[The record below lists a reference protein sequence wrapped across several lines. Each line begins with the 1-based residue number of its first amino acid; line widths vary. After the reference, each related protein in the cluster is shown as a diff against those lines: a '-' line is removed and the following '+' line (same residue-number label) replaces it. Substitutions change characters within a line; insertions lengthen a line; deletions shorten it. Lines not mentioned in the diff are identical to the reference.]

1 MSGIVGIVHF
11 DGSPVESELLRKLA
25 DFLVFR
31 GPDAQQTWIKDNVG
45 FAHTLF
51 KTTEESDRDS
61 QPLTLDGKTWIVAD
75 ARIDARDELFVAL
88 KAAGEIDTAPSGWT
102 DAELILS
109 AYRAWGLDC
118 VEHLLG
124 DFAFGIWDDT
134 RQRLFC
140 ARDHMGVKPFYYAQ
154 FGSCVIFSN
163 TLECIRRDPRISD
176 KLNDLAI
183 ADFLL
188 FGFNQESATTSFAE
202 IQRIP
207 RAHTLTWSA
216 DGLSVRRYWSMPVDE
231 PIFYKQADDYI
242 DHCHDLL
249 RRCVADR
256 LRTRQVWV
264 FMSGGLDSPTLAA
277 TARDLM
283 QARYS
288 NFDLRA
294 LTKIDS
300 FAPSEA
306 RYAGATAN
314 FLGIPIIY
322 RSWTEDADLRWE
334 QIPFSTPEPSP
345 SAWMV
350 PGENKFWHGIG
361 RYSRVFFYGEGPDNA
376 LRCEWKRHFAYLL
389 RRNYSQLVSSAIAT
403 LFAEK
408 YPPFWGR
415 ISKKFKRGRYLA
427 KEGEPV
433 YPEWLNASFEARLGL
448 GIRWNSLNTSPV
460 GLHPYRPTGYM
471 SLQIPLWQTMFEG
484 LDSGVTKSSF
494 EVRHP
499 YVDIRMLRFLL
510 AVPSLPWCRSKYLLR
525 RAMHGKL
532 PEEVLCRRKA
542 IEDQRPLESFW
553 AMFCQYPFVPAPQI
567 HEYVDTARLP
577 SRPLPGDIESEI
589 RMRSLNHWLQ
599 NSHRSSHNPLEA
611 GVCDRSSR

>member
-11 DGSPVESELLRKLA
+11 DGTPVESELLRKLT

-45 FAHTLF
+45 LAHTLF
-51 KTTEESDRDS
+51 KTTEESERDS

-75 ARIDARDELFVAL
+75 ARIDAREELFVAL
-88 KAAGEIDTAPSGWT
+88 KAAGEIDIAPSGWT
-102 DAELILS
+102 DAELILRS
-109 AYRAWGLDC
+109 YRAWGLDC

-124 DFAFGIWDDT
+124 DFAFGIWDDK

-163 TLECIRRDPRISD
+163 TLECIRQDPRVSD

-216 DGLSVRRYWSMPVDE
+216 DGLSIRRYWSMPVDE
-231 PIFYKQADDYI
+231 PIFYKQADDYT
-242 DHCHDLL
+242 DHFHDLL
-249 RRCVADR
+249 RKCVADR

-306 RYAGATAN
+306 RYAGAAAK
-314 FLGIPIIY
+314 FLGIPILY

-334 QIPFSTPEPSP
+334 KIPFSTPEPSP
-345 SAWMV
+345 TAWMV
-350 PGENKFWHGIG
+350 PGENKFWHRIG

-408 YPPFWGR
+408 RPPFWGR
-415 ISKKFKRGRYLA
+415 ISKQFKRGRYLA

-433 YPEWLNASFEARLGL
+433 YPEWLNASFEMRLGL
-448 GIRWNSLNTSPV
+448 GVRWKSLNTSSV
-460 GLHPYRPTGYM
+460 GLHPYRPTGYV
-471 SLQIPLWQTMFEG
+471 SLQIPLWQTMFEA

-553 AMFCQYPFVPAPQI
+553 AVFCQYALR
-567 HEYVDTARLP
+567 A
-577 SRPLPGDIESEI
+577 
-589 RMRSLNHWLQ
+589 
-599 NSHRSSHNPLEA
+599 HRSDS
-611 GVCDRSSR
+611 